1 LGTALSLI
9 GDSTLYAVLPTHT
22 NQAGIALASVGIIL
36 SANRLIR
43 LVFNSLAGSAYDR
56 LPRRGL
62 FVMALFIGSLST
74 ALYSVRGFWSIMTG
88 RLLWGLAWSGI
99 WVGGAAIILDIS
111 SDLDRGRLMGA
122 YQTWFFL
129 GAGFGA
135 LLGGILTDWLGY
147 QIGMLV
153 SAFLTAAGGLVA
165 LLFLPETRP
174 LPTRAESQR
183 PLSSSW
189 GWLRH
194 PGLWVSVTVQAINR
208 FAIAGVLVAT
218 TALLVEEYLNIRV
231 FIFGLGT
238 MTGLL
243 VAGRM
248 LMSTLSAPLGGAFSD
263 RLGNRWLVTLFSAI
277 LAALSM
283 FLISRSTTLA
293 LVSGLLGS
301 AAASGVLQT
310 LTTALVGEQVEH
322 YQRGRAIGL
331 LHTLGDLGSA
341 IGPLTGYA
349 LLPWVGLN
357 GLYLLCAGL
366 FLVGAILIEVFRRTR
381 KLTEL

>member
-189 GWLRH
+189 DWLRH

>member
-189 GWLRH
+189 G
-194 PGLWVSVTVQAINR
+194 
-208 FAIAGVLVAT
+208 
-218 TALLVEEYLNIRV
+218 
-231 FIFGLGT
+231 
-238 MTGLL
+238 
-243 VAGRM
+243 
-248 LMSTLSAPLGGAFSD
+248 
-263 RLGNRWLVTLFSAI
+263 
-277 LAALSM
+277 
-283 FLISRSTTLA
+283 
-293 LVSGLLGS
+293 
-301 AAASGVLQT
+301 
-310 LTTALVGEQVEH
+310 
-322 YQRGRAIGL
+322 
-331 LHTLGDLGSA
+331 
-341 IGPLTGYA
+341 
-349 LLPWVGLN
+349 
-357 GLYLLCAGL
+357 
-366 FLVGAILIEVFRRTR
+366 
-381 KLTEL
+381 

>member
-62 FVMALFIGSLST
+62 FVLALFIGSLST

>member
-62 FVMALFIGSLST
+62 FVLALFIGSLST

-189 GWLRH
+189 DWLRH

>member
-43 LVFNSLAGSAYDR
+43 LVFNSLAGTAYDR

-189 GWLRH
+189 DWLRH